1 MLKLRYIE
9 IQLETLIMNFVQ
21 SMVSIILSE
30 NDELIR
36 RELYDDLDTVLAN
49 LLSPKD
55 SSVVGTI
62 RHRFNTSL
70 RPYFFNSADNQ
81 LIEQWELDDLDYCIF
96 IKREEELFT
105 ILAKREITP
114 I

>member
-1 MLKLRYIE
+1 MLKLHYIE

-21 SMVSIILSE
+21 SMVTVILSE

-62 RHRFNTSL
+62 RHRFSTGL
-70 RPYFFNSADNQ
+70 RPYFFSSTDNQ
-81 LIEQWELDDLDYCIF
+81 LIEQWEQDELDYCIF
-96 IKREEELFT
+96 ISKEEELFT
-105 ILAKREITP
+105 VVTKREITP
-114 I
+114 D